1 MLDVAYVSSAS
12 STRLH
17 HLFNVALLF
26 VLRRLENDL
35 TKPLCTPCIVCQQ
48 SPDQRAVMGS
58 LLI

>member
-35 TKPLCTPCIVCQQ
+35 TKPLNLIV
-48 SPDQRAVMGS
+48 SFSRS
-58 LLI
+58 LATR